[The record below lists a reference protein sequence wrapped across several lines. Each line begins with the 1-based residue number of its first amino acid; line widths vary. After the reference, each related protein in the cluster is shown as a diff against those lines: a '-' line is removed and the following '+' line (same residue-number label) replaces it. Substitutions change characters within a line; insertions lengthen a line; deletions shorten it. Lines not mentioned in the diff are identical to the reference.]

1 MTEGEWLACTDP
13 KKMLRVLRG
22 KHKASDRKLRLVACG
37 CCRRIWEDLTL
48 KPLRLAIEA
57 AEQYADLSATDQE
70 LEAVH
75 QKSVSALARS
85 LHRNVGKGRA
95 DTTYAT
101 KMRRMGIAANA
112 AYPAP
117 FQIKLLHGL
126 GEDEFLRVFSPVLL
140 RCVVGNPFRP
150 VSINPAWFN
159 PTVSN
164 LATAAYE
171 ERIMPSGELDPDR
184 LAVLSDALEEAGCD
198 NTDIL
203 NHLRSP
209 GPHVRGCWAVDLLL
223 GKE

>member
-13 KKMLRVLRG
+13 KNMLRVLRG
-22 KHKASDRKLRLVACG
+22 KNKASDRKLRLVACG

-48 KPLRLAIEA
+48 KPLRPAIEA
-57 AEQYADLSATDQE
+57 AEQYADLAVTDQE
-70 LEAVH
+70 LEGVH
-75 QKSVSALARS
+75 HKSVSALARS
-85 LHRNVGKGRA
+85 LHRNVGKGRT
-95 DTTYAT
+95 DTAYAT

-150 VSINPAWFN
+150 VTINPAWLTR
-159 PTVSN
+159 TVTG
-164 LATAAYE
+164 LAQAAYE
-171 ERIMPSGELDPDR
+171 ERIMPSGELDPAR

-198 NTDIL
+198 NEEMLT
-203 NHLRSP
+203 HLRSL
-209 GPHVRGCWAVDLLL
+209 GPHVCGCWPLDLIL
-223 GKE
+223 GKK